1 MSERVELRGIIA
13 SKQGLSCEG
22 FYMLSNRT
30 GHLRDRLYVSV
41 RDGDNLFLPKDPYEH
56 FPCSEIEGFYVR
68 RLKVGFFQSIGAG
81 GGEIVF
87 TLEGPSADEGAEA
100 ITATLPDVE
109 AATNLS
115 FAPRWVAAIPQK
127 RRYLQMTLAGSLRAY
142 RPEHLPARSSE
153 PQPFT
158 EEQTKRY
165 DPDRLKV
172 SLSLF
177 EEKKREA
184 LARWGMLKDYDRM
197 KAEREARPAKSAP
210 PSTSSLMD
218 LAQTPWKES
227 PWMQQPH
234 R

>member
-1 MSERVELRGIIA
+1 MSECVELRGVIA

-41 RDGDNLFLPKDPYEH
+41 RDEDNLFLPKDPYEH
-56 FPCSEIEGFYVR
+56 FPCSEVEEFYVK

-81 GGEIVF
+81 GGELVF
-87 TLEGPSADEGAEA
+87 VLEGPAADEGAEA
-100 ITATLPDVE
+100 ITAALPDVE

-115 FAPRWVAAIPQK
+115 LAPRWVAAIPEK
-127 RRYLQMTLAGSLRAY
+127 RRYLRMTLAGSQGAY
-142 RPEHLPARSSE
+142 RPEHRPERAGA

-158 EEQTKRY
+158 EEQAKRY

-172 SLSLF
+172 KLGVF

-184 LARWGMLKDYDRM
+184 LARWGLLKDYDRM
-197 KAEREARPAKSAP
+197 KAQR
-210 PSTSSLMD
+210 
-218 LAQTPWKES
+218 
-227 PWMQQPH
+227 
-234 R
+234 

>member
-30 GHLRDRLYVSV
+30 GHLRDRLYITV

-56 FPCSEIEGFYVR
+56 FPCSEIEGFYVK
-68 RLKVGFFQSIGAG
+68 RLKVGFFRSIGAG

-100 ITATLPDVE
+100 ITAALPDVE
-109 AATNLS
+109 AATNLPL
-115 FAPRWVAAIPQK
+115 APRWVASIPEK
-127 RRYLQMTLAGSLRAY
+127 RRYLQMTSPGSPRPY
-142 RPEHLPARSSE
+142 RPERIPERARV

-158 EEQTKRY
+158 EAHAKKY

-184 LARWGMLKDYDRM
+184 LARWGMLEDYDRM
-197 KAEREARPAKSAP
+197 QAEREARLAKSAP
-210 PSTSSLMD
+210 PSTSSLLD
-218 LAQTPWKES
+218 LAQTPWKE
-227 PWMQQPH
+227 PP
-234 R
+234 